1 MEIEE
6 ENVIE
11 VNKSLAMAAVR
22 SVKSLDC
29 PVCDERFQHPRML
42 TCLHTF
48 CSSCIQKRVSLMGR
62 GGGGGGEVDFYFFI
76 VSDRGEC

>member
-11 VNKSLAMAAVR
+11 VKKDLAILAVR

-29 PVCDERFQHPRML
+29 PLCNERFQHPRML
-42 TCLHTF
+42 PCMHTF
-48 CSSCIQKRVSLMGR
+48 CSSCIQKRVSSFDSLP
-62 GGGGGGEVDFYFFI
+62 
-76 VSDRGEC
+76 S